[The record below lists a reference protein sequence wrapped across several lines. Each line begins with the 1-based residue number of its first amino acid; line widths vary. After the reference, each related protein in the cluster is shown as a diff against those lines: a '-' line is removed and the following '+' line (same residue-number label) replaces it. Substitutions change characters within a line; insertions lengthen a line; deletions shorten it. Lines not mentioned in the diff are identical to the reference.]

1 MTTWSMVWRPI
12 VLVVFLTVPALTP
25 RASAANPALRGL
37 PFSFEPNLGQTDP
50 RVKFLA
56 RSRGMT
62 VFLTSA
68 ETVLLTTRG
77 AVRMRLEGANPDPA
91 IHGVDPLPGRHHSIL
106 GRDPGRW
113 RANVPTYA
121 RVRYRDVYRGV
132 DLVYYG
138 TEDRQLEYDFVV
150 GPGVDPGVIR
160 LTFEG
165 VDRLELGA
173 DGDLVLHVGQTHL
186 RFGKPRVY
194 QVFDEG
200 RRSVAGAWTLE
211 NTTAGFRLGAYDTSK
226 ALVIDPTVALATYIG
241 GSGSDQAFAVALG
254 ADGSVFLTGNTVSA
268 NFPTTLG
275 SVQPMTGGG
284 SDLFVTRL
292 NSTFTTSLYSTF
304 LGGSGDDAGRGIAVD
319 PAGNAYVTGFT
330 TSTDFP
336 TTPGAFRLNRPI
348 GEPAGVADAFVV
360 KLNPQGSALV
370 YGTYLGG
377 TGSDVGLAIA
387 IDLAGNAF
395 VTGGTFSVD
404 FPRTLGASQLLLG
417 GGRDAFVTSLNG
429 TGTALRYSTF
439 LGGAGT
445 DVGNAI
451 AIDGAGSAYV
461 TGSTTCAAAPCPT
474 VTDFPTTP
482 GAFAPLRPPGEA
494 AGVTDAFVTKL
505 DAVGAFVY
513 STYLGGTGA
522 DEGLGIV
529 IDASDHAIVTG
540 GSASTDFPLTVG
552 YGTFTGALQV
562 FLTRL
567 NPAGTALVIS
577 RPVPTSAPLPG
588 PSMALGIAQDFFGRI
603 YLAGSEIRGAAP
615 QTDAFVMQLGAGG
628 GSPAV
633 EFFVGGTGDD
643 FGFAL
648 AVDTAGNH
656 VFLAGQTDSATGLAT
671 GGVFQPTLAGGVD
684 GFVAKVSG
692 FTPPDSNESGDS
704 NGGDGN
710 GGDGKGGCL
719 IVMASLGSPLAREV
733 SVLRALRDDILIPNA
748 TGRVLVRTY
757 YRLSP
762 SIARVIEGHQTLRAI
777 TRVVLRPVIIFS
789 KLVLASPRE
798 AFALFAVMWSTLLA
812 LAVALAV
819 ARRRARAARW
829 AFVATFIVALSLT
842 FAAAMLDSGNDTPSR
857 QTPRVADPAHMEVT
871 EGRPAAAVP
880 RMVRPQHAAARR
892 GVEHSEVSLQRF
904 AEWPLRPGTVR
915 VRPTFQPGGLG
926 VEIESDLANGILTS
940 DGFTVTEPKA
950 AATVGIA
957 GGDRIIAIN
966 GYPPAGGALASF
978 LLLQRDPDRNTFN
991 IRLDRGGIRM
1001 EREIAVR

>member
-1 MTTWSMVWRPI
+1 LEEVTIWSMVWRPI
-12 VLVVFLTVPALTP
+12 VLVVLLTLPALTTS
-25 RASAANPALRGL
+25 ASGASPPLRGL

-62 VFLTSA
+62 VFLTST
-68 ETVLLTTRG
+68 ETVLLTARC
-77 AVRMRLEGANPDPA
+77 AVSMRLEGANPDPA
-91 IHGVDPLPGRHHSIL
+91 VHGVDPLPGRNHSII

-121 RVRYRDVYRGV
+121 RVRYSDVYRGV

-138 TEDRQLEYDFVV
+138 TAERQLEYDFVV

-165 VDRLELGA
+165 VDRLELGGH
-173 DGDLVLHVGQTHL
+173 GDLVLHVGATHL
-186 RFGKPRVY
+186 RFGKPHVY
-194 QVFDEG
+194 QVSAEG
-200 RRSVAGAWTLE
+200 RRSVAAAWTLE
-211 NTTAGFRLGAYDTSK
+211 NTTVGVRLGAYDTSK
-226 ALVIDPTVALATYIG
+226 VLVIDPTVALATYIG

-254 ADGSVFLTGNTVSA
+254 TDGSVFLTGNTVSA

-275 SVQPMTGGG
+275 SFQPMTGGG
-284 SDLFVTRL
+284 SDLFVARL
-292 NSTFTTSLYSTF
+292 NSTFTASLYSTF

-319 PAGNAYVTGFT
+319 PVGNAYVTGFT

-336 TTPGAFRLNRPI
+336 TTPGAVRPTRPV

-417 GGRDAFVTSLNG
+417 GDRDAFVTSLNS

-451 AIDGAGSAYV
+451 AVDGAGSAYV

-474 VTDFPTTP
+474 ATDFPTTP
-482 GAFAPLRPPGEA
+482 GVFAPRRPPGEA

-505 DAVGAFVY
+505 DAIGALVY

-529 IDASDHAIVTG
+529 IDSSGHAIVTG
-540 GSASTDFPLTVG
+540 GSASTDFPVTVG
-552 YGTFTGALQV
+552 FGSLTGTLQA

-567 NPAGTALVIS
+567 NPAATAIVLS

-603 YLAGSEIRGAAP
+603 YLAGSEIRGGAP

-628 GSPAV
+628 GSPTV

-648 AVDTAGNH
+648 AVDTAGNN

-671 GGVFQPTLAGGVD
+671 GGVVQPTLAGGVD
-684 GFVAKVSG
+684 GFVAKVGG
-692 FTPPDSNESGDS
+692 FTPPSSNESGDS
-704 NGGDGN
+704 NGGDS
-710 GGDGKGGCL
+710 KSGCV
-719 IVMASLGSPLAREV
+719 IVFAALGSPLTREV
-733 SVLRALRDDILIPNA
+733 SALRAFRDDILIPNA
-748 TGRVLVRTY
+748 AGRALVRTY

-762 SIARVIEGHQTLRAI
+762 SIARVIEGHQTLGAI
-777 TRVVLRPVIIFS
+777 TRIALRPVIIAS
-789 KLVLASPRE
+789 KLVLVSPRE

-812 LAVALAV
+812 LAVALAL
-819 ARRRARAARW
+819 ARRRVRAARW

-842 FAAAMLDSGNDTPSR
+842 LAAAMLDSGDDKQSR
-857 QTPRVADPAHMEVT
+857 RTPRVAGPAHT
-871 EGRPAAAVP
+871 ARTDGRPAAPVP
-880 RMVRPQHAAARR
+880 GMVRRQRAAEQR
-892 GVEHSEVSLQRF
+892 GVEHYEVSLQRF
-904 AEWPLRPGTVR
+904 AEWPLPPGTVR
-915 VRPTFQPGGLG
+915 VRPTFHPGGLG
-926 VEIESDLANGILTS
+926 VEVESDLANGILTS
-940 DGFTVTEPKA
+940 DGFTVTEPKVA
-950 AATVGIA
+950 AAAGIT

-991 IRLDRGGIRM
+991 IQLDRSGIRM
-1001 EREIAVR
+1001 DRAIVVR